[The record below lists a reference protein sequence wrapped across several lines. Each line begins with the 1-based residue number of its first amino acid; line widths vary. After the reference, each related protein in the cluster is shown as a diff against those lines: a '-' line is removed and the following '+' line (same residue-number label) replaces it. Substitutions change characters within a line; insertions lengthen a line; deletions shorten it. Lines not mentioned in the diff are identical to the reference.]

1 MSSSELAGGMPYTV
15 GNAETS
21 RKASAQEELARMQL
35 LTLKFGDR
43 GFIKARSEKDEIMMD
58 IAERISDVR
67 ESTPEWAELVAITG
81 TENRLEQAEILAE
94 QAWSKRMKELVL
106 QKYTGGN
113 GKLDATFE
121 TSLAKSSGFRA
132 KGLSGANAL
141 GVADVNPAGKALR
154 KFLGLPPLAS
164 DA

>member
-1 MSSSELAGGMPYTV
+1 MSSELASGMPNSV
-15 GNAETS
+15 GNAELY
-21 RKASAQEELARMQL
+21 RKGSAQEELARLQL
-35 LTLKFGDR
+35 LERKFAGQP
-43 GFIKARSEKDEIMMD
+43 FLTARSEKDEIMVS

-121 TSLAKSSGFRA
+121 ASLAKSSGFRA

-141 GVADVNPAGKALR
+141 GVAEANPAGKALR
-154 KFLGLPPLAS
+154 KFLGLAPLAS